1 MPRRLLVLSVPAAL
15 LAVLG
20 GLTLTGS
27 LAATDLLDPGP
38 LVRYAL
44 PLARTVHDLA
54 AALTVGLLVLTAT
67 ALPGGKDVTGPARTV
82 RTTALRHA
90 AIAATTWCAAAVATL
105 VLTYADVAG
114 IPLGSPGFGAQFWFF
129 LTELDLGRSLAVS
142 ALAVVLLAIGCW
154 LARSL
159 TTVGILAALSLAAL
173 LPLGLAGHASGTND
187 HSLAVD
193 GLVLHLL
200 GVCVWAGG
208 LAALLLVH
216 RGLGEHLRTVAGR
229 FSTLAGAC
237 FVVVAA
243 SGVVNAWLRVGSWDA
258 IATRYG
264 LLVVVK
270 SVALELLGIAGWRQR
285 ARVLPRLGDG
295 SRAFARLA
303 ATEVVLMAVTFGASV
318 ALSRSAP
325 PVPQTATGPGAQL
338 EALLGFPAP
347 PAFSPVRLF
356 TEWHLSLFWAL
367 VAACLAGFY
376 LAGVARLRRRGDRWP
391 VGSTIPWVLGCALL
405 VYLTSGAPA
414 LYGKLTFSAHM
425 AQHMGLTMV
434 VPPLLVLGAPVTLT
448 LRAAT
453 PRRDGSRGLREWALV
468 LTRSPLLRLLGN
480 PVVTGVLFAG
490 SLYAFYYTGLFQQAL
505 LTHTG
510 HMVMTA
516 HFLLT
521 GYLFCWVLI
530 GRDPGPHRPPYPLR
544 LVLLL
549 VTLSFHAFF
558 GVALMSG
565 SEVLA
570 PAWWHALGNTDDAA
584 LLADQHTGGG
594 VAWGAGDIPTAVLA
608 VGLAI
613 AWARSDEREARRT
626 DRKGDRDGGV
636 ELAAYNA
643 HLAELA
649 RREE

>member
-1 MPRRLLVLSVPAAL
+1 M
-15 LAVLG
+15 
-20 GLTLTGS
+20 
-27 LAATDLLDPGP
+27 
-38 LVRYAL
+38 
-44 PLARTVHDLA
+44 
-54 AALTVGLLVLTAT
+54 
-67 ALPGGKDVTGPARTV
+67 
-82 RTTALRHA
+82 
-90 AIAATTWCAAAVATL
+90 
-105 VLTYADVAG
+105 
-114 IPLGSPGFGAQFWFF
+114 
-129 LTELDLGRSLAVS
+129 
-142 ALAVVLLAIGCW
+142 
-154 LARSL
+154 
-159 TTVGILAALSLAAL
+159 
-173 LPLGLAGHASGTND
+173 
-187 HSLAVD
+187 
-193 GLVLHLL
+193 
-200 GVCVWAGG
+200 
-208 LAALLLVH
+208 
-216 RGLGEHLRTVAGR
+216 
-229 FSTLAGAC
+229 
-237 FVVVAA
+237 
-243 SGVVNAWLRVGSWDA
+243 
-258 IATRYG
+258 
-264 LLVVVK
+264 
-270 SVALELLGIAGWRQR
+270 
-285 ARVLPRLGDG
+285 
-295 SRAFARLA
+295 
-303 ATEVVLMAVTFGASV
+303 
-318 ALSRSAP
+318 
-325 PVPQTATGPGAQL
+325 
-338 EALLGFPAP
+338 
-347 PAFSPVRLF
+347 
-356 TEWHLSLFWAL
+356 
-367 VAACLAGFY
+367 
-376 LAGVARLRRRGDRWP
+376 
-391 VGSTIPWVLGCALL
+391 GSTISWVLGCALL

-453 PRRDGSRGLREWALV
+453 ARRDGSRGLREWALV

-480 PVVTGVLFAG
+480 PVVAGVLFAG

-626 DRKGDRDGGV
+626 DRKGDRDGDV
-636 ELAAYNA
+636 DLAAYNA

-649 RREE
+649 RRDE